1 MCYETNIKILLNKYF
16 FFLLPQLLN
25 ISMIISTALCP
36 ISQIRAAYCVTRFF
50 NKMKREALHSFSIF
64 PILNYLNLVT

>member
-16 FFLLPQLLN
+16 FILPQLLN

-50 NKMKREALHSFSIF
+50 NKMKREALCSFSIF